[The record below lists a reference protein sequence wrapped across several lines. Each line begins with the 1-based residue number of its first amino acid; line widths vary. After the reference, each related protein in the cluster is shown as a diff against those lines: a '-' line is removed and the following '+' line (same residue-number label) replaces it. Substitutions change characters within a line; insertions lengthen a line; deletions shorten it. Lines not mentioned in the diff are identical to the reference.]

1 MFVPRVAHAVE
12 ALRRGSPPPQAC
24 SAADAKHMSSP
35 TCPVF
40 LPRVAHAMEV
50 LRRGSHQSPTSSGLR
65 PTSVCVV
72 CCQRVLSH
80 ARILPCLLRTHKR
93 LLVCWT
99 LRAPRPTASGH
110 TRSPPVG
117 DELVGLAGAGLAAG
131 VHRLARRKVVVR
143 VPACACVHAARSVC
157 VQSVCALPRR
167 TGAAS
172 KLCSQQSVIHYAVQS
187 EGREAQARTTVD
199 MGGRLTCG
207 HRSTWHS
214 GPPGCSQS
222 PHASSMSRTGL

>member
-143 VPACACVHAARSVC
+143 VPACMRMCACRTLC
-157 VQSVCALPRR
+157 VCAECVRIAEENWRCKQTAQL
-167 TGAAS
+167 AIFHS
-172 KLCSQQSVIHYAVQS
+172 LC
-187 EGREAQARTTVD
+187 
-199 MGGRLTCG
+199 C
-207 HRSTWHS
+207 
-214 GPPGCSQS
+214 PK
-222 PHASSMSRTGL
+222 